1 MGDWIALF
9 GRSLQAPLFLKETCG
24 HVTQVLDLSLPLSAS
39 DVWNILAVAKR
50 KFGWVYH
57 CKDGNTTPMAF
68 CVILGVQY
76 MIPVGLFHMQIVL
89 PYRHDY
95 NDQGVSFLSGNVR
108 IETHVGIETHVVCQV
123 ADPMRSVT
131 RVVGEVTSGR

>member
-1 MGDWIALF
+1 
-9 GRSLQAPLFLKETCG
+9 
-24 HVTQVLDLSLPLSAS
+24 
-39 DVWNILAVAKR
+39 
-50 KFGWVYH
+50 
-57 CKDGNTTPMAF
+57 
-68 CVILGVQY
+68 

-95 NDQGVSFLSGNVR
+95 NDQGVSFLFGNVR
-108 IETHVGIETHVVCQV
+108 IETHVVRQV